1 MTTRREKY
9 PIILSN
15 LNILAFCESPF
26 MTHEETLLIITQKTL
41 ATERRNYSLFINE
54 ERDYFETRE
63 LNE

>member
-1 MTTRREKY
+1 
-9 PIILSN
+9 
-15 LNILAFCESPF
+15 